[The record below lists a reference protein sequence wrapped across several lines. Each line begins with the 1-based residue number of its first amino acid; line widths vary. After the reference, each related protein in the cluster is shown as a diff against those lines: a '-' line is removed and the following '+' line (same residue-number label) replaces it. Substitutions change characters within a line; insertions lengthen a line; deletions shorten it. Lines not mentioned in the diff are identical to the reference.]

1 MERNIWQCC
10 SNITELKYYVKEFV
24 SGIDFL
30 FADESW
36 NSWTNLFDE
45 SQPYFYI
52 ATLFSDMNIDSDEKF
67 KKWFFINFRSKKR
80 ITLLNTLIYIHTLVN
95 KWLINIIVTYITNI
109 FYGNFWEIYIKK
121 EGIY

>member
-80 ITLLNTLIYIHTLVN
+80 ITLLNTLTYIHTLVN
-95 KWLINIIVTYITNI
+95 KWLINIIVTYITVI
-109 FYGNFWEIYIKK
+109 LITIKR
-121 EGIY
+121 